1 MQDLKM
7 NMIQKVSIIFIFA
20 NIYIYEDGCGKNIY
34 ILKHYI
40 FFVEIELANIEAG
53 DQAINDDK
61 ANINIDCQSDT
72 NQQNV
77 DYSTETV
84 SDNDNQIEISSME
97 NQNEI
102 FSTEDDSPLVED
114 IISQSKIP
122 NEVFLCQKK

>member
-1 MQDLKM
+1 M
-7 NMIQKVSIIFIFA
+7 
-20 NIYIYEDGCGKNIY
+20 
-34 ILKHYI
+34 
-40 FFVEIELANIEAG
+40 
-53 DQAINDDK
+53 
-61 ANINIDCQSDT
+61 

-77 DYSTETV
+77 DHSTETV

-122 NEVFLCQKK
+122 NEVFYAKKINFVMT

>member
-1 MQDLKM
+1 ML
-7 NMIQKVSIIFIFA
+7 
-20 NIYIYEDGCGKNIY
+20 IYIYEDGCGKSIY
-34 ILKHYI
+34 ISKHYI

-53 DQAINDDK
+53 DQVINDDK
-61 ANINIDCQSDT
+61 ADLDCQSDT

-77 DYSTETV
+77 DHSTETV

-122 NEVFLCQKK
+122 NEVFYAKKITLL

>member
-1 MQDLKM
+1 ML
-7 NMIQKVSIIFIFA
+7 
-20 NIYIYEDGCGKNIY
+20 IYIYEDRRGKSIY
-34 ILKHYI
+34 ISKHYI

-53 DQAINDDK
+53 DQAITDDK
-61 ANINIDCQSDT
+61 ADINIDCQSDT

-122 NEVFLCQKK
+122 NEVFLCQKINFVMTWKMKIN